1 MEIDTRCSAAST
13 VPLQTTRRNR
23 TVRSWGMRGRYE
35 GMAAKLDPQVA
46 LAELQERKPDR
57 VTIVVLSGSMDRVM
71 SAFII
76 ATGAASMGMQ
86 VTMFFTFWG
95 LNVIRK
101 PGGSSK
107 ARDWLRRAF
116 GLLNRGGADTLP
128 LSRFHF
134 WGVGTRM
141 MKLVMR
147 RSRMPGVP
155 ELMDMAKDLGVRF
168 IACTT
173 TLGLM
178 GITKDTLLD
187 GIDQFAGVSTY
198 LAEAKDAQVNLFI

>member
-1 MEIDTRCSAAST
+1 MST
-13 VPLQTTRRNR
+13 T
-23 TVRSWGMRGRYE
+23 
-35 GMAAKLDPQVA
+35 AKLDPQVA
-46 LAELQERKPDR
+46 LAELQARKPDR
-57 VTIVVLSGSMDRVM
+57 VTIVVLSGNMDRVM

-101 PGGSSK
+101 PGVSSN

-116 GLLNRGGADTLP
+116 GFLNRGGADTLP

-134 WGVGTRM
+134 WGLGTRM

-147 RSRMPGVP
+147 RNRMPGVP
-155 ELMDMAKDLGVRF
+155 ELMDMAKDLGRQV

-173 TLGLM
+173 TLRLM
-178 GITKDTLLD
+178 GISKDTPLGGD
-187 GIDQFAGVSTY
+187 GQFAVAAPC
-198 LAEAKDAQVNLFI
+198 LA